1 MKLYC
6 DITRQRFVQ
15 GASLSAEITPFFTQ
29 NDTATFQVYL
39 LTATGNSRFP
49 FTYDRT
55 SGKAGY
61 TATATLCNPGGS
73 PLTLTDPVS
82 LDLVRNGF
90 SGTITLDTQELVTFL
105 TGRAER
111 AAFLAIEVTDDAG
124 NKVTSFMG
132 EVSLRMAAT
141 AAETVKISSVIR
153 RQDITD
159 YVAHGDDAT
168 GTLEGIA
175 TVGLSLGTLW
185 WVKINGSESHWE
197 LSEGSTPSDPDAGI
211 IFTTDGGQLVR
222 SIGL

>member
-15 GASLSAEITPFFTQ
+15 GFWLSAEITPFFTQ

-39 LTATGNSRFP
+39 LAATGNSRFP

-82 LDLVRNGF
+82 LDLIRNGF

-124 NKVTSFMG
+124 SKVTSFMG
-132 EVSLRMAAT
+132 EVSLCMAAT

-153 RQDITD
+153 RQDITS
-159 YVAHGDDAT
+159 YMG
-168 GTLEGIA
+168 GSESLEGIA
-175 TVGLSLGTLW
+175 TIGLSLGTLW

-197 LSEGSTPSDPDAGI
+197 LTEGSAASDPDSGI
-211 IFTTDGGQLVR
+211 ILTADGGQLVR
-222 SIGL
+222 TIGL